1 MKASAPT
8 PDYHFEKLCDGPVCG
23 IDEAGRGPL
32 AGPVV
37 AAAVIL
43 DPTTM
48 PDGLDD
54 SKRLAARRREQ
65 LAGILE
71 RVACVGIGLAT
82 VDEIDRLNILHA
94 TMLAMRRAA
103 GALAVAPRT
112 ALIDGNRAPD
122 LGCATRTV
130 IKGDQRS
137 LSIAAASIIA
147 KVHRDRLMANLDAE
161 FPVFGWAKNVG
172 YPTPEHRAALARF
185 GPCAHHRTSFAP
197 VRAAMARHSSF
208 QD

>member
-1 MKASAPT
+1 MTTRGPT
-8 PDYHFEKLCDGPVCG
+8 PDYQFELDCEGPVCG

-43 DPTTM
+43 DPTMM
-48 PDGLDD
+48 PEGLDD
-54 SKRLAARRREQ
+54 SKRLTARRREH

-82 VDEIDRLNILHA
+82 VEEIDRLNILHA
-94 TMLAMRRAA
+94 TMLAMCRAV

-122 LGCATRTV
+122 LACAMRTV

-147 KVHRDRLMANLDAE
+147 KVHRDRLMANLDTA
-161 FPVFGWAKNVG
+161 FPHFGWARNAG
-172 YPTPEHRAALARF
+172 YPTLEHREALTRF

>member
-1 MKASAPT
+1 MTRLGTT
-8 PDYHFEKLCDGPVCG
+8 PDYAIESDCEAPVCG

-43 DPTTM
+43 DPTAI
-48 PDGLDD
+48 PDGIDD
-54 SKRLAARRREQ
+54 SKRLTARRRKH

-71 RVACVGIGLAT
+71 STACVGIGLAS
-82 VDEIDRLNILHA
+82 VEEIDRLNILHA

-103 GALAVAPRT
+103 EALPMAPRT
-112 ALIDGNRAPD
+112 ALIDGNRAPT
-122 LGCATRTV
+122 LMCPTRTV
-130 IKGDQRS
+130 VKGDQRS
-137 LSIAAASIIA
+137 LSIAAASIMA
-147 KVHRDRLMANLDAE
+147 KVHRDRLMTELDAA
-161 FPVFGWAKNVG
+161 FPVFGWARNAG
-172 YPTPEHRAALARF
+172 YPTAQHRDALARH

-197 VRAAMARHSSF
+197 VRAALARHTGF

>member
-1 MKASAPT
+1 MPR
-8 PDYHFEKLCDGPVCG
+8 PDYEIEKTCVAPVCG

-43 DPTTM
+43 DANNI

-54 SKRLAARRREQ
+54 SKKLTASRREELAAE
-65 LAGILE
+65 IE
-71 RVACVGIGLAT
+71 RVAGVGIGLAS
-82 VDEIDRLNILHA
+82 VVEIDRLNILHA

-103 GALAVAPRT
+103 DALSKTPAI

-122 LGCATRTV
+122 LVCDCKTV
-130 IKGDQRS
+130 VKGDQRS

-147 KVHRDRLMANLDAE
+147 KVHRDGVMAKLDAA
-161 FPVFGWAKNVG
+161 FPDFGWARNAG
-172 YPTPEHRAALARF
+172 YPTAEHKAALTRHGPCEHHRA
-185 GPCAHHRTSFAP
+185 SFAP
-197 VRAAMARHSSF
+197 VRAAMARHTAF
-208 QD
+208 PD

>member
-1 MKASAPT
+1 MGASEPK
-8 PDYHFEKLCDGPVCG
+8 PDYQFENGCVGPVCG

-43 DPTTM
+43 DLATM

-54 SKRLAARRREQ
+54 SKRLTARRREH
-65 LAGILE
+65 LAGVLE

-122 LGCATRTV
+122 LGCATQTV

-147 KVHRDRLMANLDAE
+147 KVHRDRIMTKLDAE
-161 FPVFGWAKNVG
+161 FPHFGWARNAG
-172 YPTPEHRAALARF
+172 YPTREHREALARF

-197 VRAAMARHSSF
+197 VRAAIARHSGF